1 MLIFLHDSIG
11 ESVVSESLSE
21 SEISGLEDIASVIR
35 TGEHLVI
42 GGFSSLKQLR
52 SYKHLG
58 ASARAA
64 YAGVLS
70 RYSQLN
76 SILSKVSVYA
86 EVVCGGGEP
95 YVDGVSGQ
103 RVIKIPLSFVAKMN
117 LKSPVEIIFEDIGDS
132 NIYEIISR
140 WHTEK
145 TFGVGLLNRR
155 YRPIHGGGG
164 RACVVYQDAQALNNV
179 FCICVT
185 DTDKKYPAAAC
196 GPTSAKVREVDDAFK
211 VLSFHL
217 DLNFHEIENLL
228 PLSFLES
235 NSSSRH
241 AAEIISKLRLAEA
254 NGYPEAKLFLDF
266 KQGIKLCYLRINAD
280 AMRYWG
286 AALSLPGVACGTQA
300 EVRDCTCEVIKPWP
314 SKAEIRAQ
322 INSLA
327 RIIPD
332 ECPVLDSLWKDIGST
347 LMSWSAAAA
356 PRMV

>member
-11 ESVVSESLSE
+11 ESVANESLSE
-21 SEISGLEDIASVIR
+21 TEISGLEDIASVIR

-52 SYKHLG
+52 SAMHLG

-76 SILSKVSVYA
+76 SVIDKVSVYA
-86 EVVCGGGEP
+86 EVICGEGEP
-95 YVDGVSGQ
+95 YIDESSGQ
-103 RVIKIPLSFVAKMN
+103 RVIKIPLSFVTRMN
-117 LKSPVEIIFEDIGDS
+117 LKSPVEIIFEDMGDS

-164 RACVVYQDAQALNNV
+164 RTCVVYQGAQDLNNI

-185 DTDKKYPAAAC
+185 DTDKKYPAADC
-196 GPTSAKVREVDDAFK
+196 GPTSVRVREVDDVLK
-211 VLSFHL
+211 VLTFHL

-235 NSSSRH
+235 NASSRH
-241 AAEIISKLRLAEA
+241 AVEIINKLRLAEA

-286 AALSLPGVACGTQA
+286 AALSLPDAACGTQA
-300 EVRDCTCEVIKPWP
+300 EVRYCTCEIIKPWP

-327 RIIPD
+327 RIFPD
-332 ECPVLDSLWKDIGST
+332 ECPVLNDLWKDIGST
-347 LMSWSAAAA
+347 LMSWSAAAI
-356 PRMV
+356 PRMT